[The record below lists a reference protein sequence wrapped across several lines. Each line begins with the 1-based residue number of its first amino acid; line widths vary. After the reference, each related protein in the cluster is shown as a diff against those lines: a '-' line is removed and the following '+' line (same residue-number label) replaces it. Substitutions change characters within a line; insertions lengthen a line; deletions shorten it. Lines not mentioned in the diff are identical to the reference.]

1 MTLLDF
7 LILLLVFVIGW
18 RIGQIH
24 QYIKMQILVLSTL
37 GELTNDGD
45 TEELAE
51 RIDILYLEIEEING
65 IKLLYEIEGNFI
77 CQANTIDE
85 LAVLFHERT
94 NKKSGVLLY
103 NDSKLFFVDGKA
115 LDKIT

>member
-18 RIGQIH
+18 RIGQVH
-24 QYIKMQILVLSTL
+24 QYIKMQIEVLSAL
-37 GELTNDGD
+37 SELTGD
-45 TEELAE
+45 KDTDELAE

-77 CQANTIDE
+77 CQGHTIDE
-85 LAVLFHERT
+85 LASLFYERT
-94 NKKSGVLLY
+94 NKKAGVLLY
-103 NDSKLFFVDGKA
+103 NDSKLFFVNGKA